1 MADIICNR
9 IRTPDGTIIESKN
22 RHDYASHKDANG
34 HTYSVDGGKDYL
46 KRSYSQDAPPAE
58 ELSVYSDDEHSV
70 IREVMS
76 WGTYGKEGKDPF
88 HYVALKDMT
97 SEHILACLKNVP
109 NMHPSYRDSF
119 KKELEFRLDLTEIDI
134 TFN

>member
-9 IRTPDGTIIESKN
+9 IRTPDGTIIESRN
-22 RHDYASHKDANG
+22 RHDYVSYVDANG
-34 HTYSVDGGKDYL
+34 HTYMVDGGKDYL
-46 KRSYSQDAPPAE
+46 RRNLVPDAPAE

-70 IREVMS
+70 IREAMS

-88 HYVALKDMT
+88 HYVVLKDMT
-97 SEHILACLKNVP
+97 SEHILGCLKNVP
-109 NMHPSYRDSF
+109 NMVPSYRDSF
-119 KKELEFRLDLTEIDI
+119 KRELQFRLNLPEGDF

>member
-46 KRSYSQDAPPAE
+46 KRSYTQDAPPATE
-58 ELSVYSDDEHSV
+58 MSVYSDDEHSV
-70 IREVMS
+70 IREAMS

-88 HYVALKDMT
+88 HYVTLVDMT
-97 SEHILACLKNVP
+97 SEHILGCLKNVP
-109 NMHPSYRDSF
+109 NMNPSYRDSF
-119 KKELEFRLDLTEIDI
+119 KKELEFRGE
-134 TFN
+134 

>member
-9 IRTPDGTIIESKN
+9 IRTPDGTIIESKH
-22 RHDYASHKDANG
+22 RHDYVTHKDSNG
-34 HTYSVDGGKDYL
+34 HTYAVDGGKDYL
-46 KRSYSQDAPPAE
+46 KRASPTGAPPATE
-58 ELSVYSDDEHSV
+58 MSLYSDSPHEE

-109 NMHPSYRDSF
+109 NMNPSYRKSF
-119 KKELEFRLDLTEIDI
+119 TKELEFRLNLPEIDI